1 MEPIAFNAGDFDVF
15 RIPDFSERMSQ
26 IRGRVRPKLEA
37 LGTALAP
44 SLSSIIGSPVFAHV
58 AKHARRTV
66 NPPGDTWVAFCTDR
80 RGYKKHPHFKIAISQ
95 SCIRLLYELG
105 PEFGDKKR
113 CAELWKKKAGGF
125 IPKGKFVW
133 FRNEHD
139 EEAAGRLS
147 ILSGDRLEELA
158 ESLTKRRDGQ
168 IVLGKLVPKE
178 TALRWTSQNY
188 HREALKTF
196 KAFQGLYTLH

>member
-1 MEPIAFNAGDFDVF
+1 MERIVFNAGDFDIF

-37 LGTALAP
+37 LGSALAP
-44 SLSSIIGSPVFAHV
+44 PLSLIMGSPGFAHV

-66 NPPGDTWVAFCTDR
+66 NPPGDTWVAFCTDK

-95 SCIRLLYELG
+95 NCIRLLFEIG
-105 PEFGDKKR
+105 PEFAHKKHWAERWKKR
-113 CAELWKKKAGGF
+113 AGSF
-125 IPKGKFVW
+125 IPKGEFVW

-139 EEAAGRLS
+139 EEPAGKLS
-147 ILSGDRLEELA
+147 SLSKDRIGELA
-158 ESLTKRRDGQ
+158 EGLTRRKDGQ
-168 IVLGKLVPKE
+168 IVLGKIVPKE
-178 TALRWTSQNY
+178 AALRWTPQRY

-196 KAFQGLYTLH
+196 EAFQPLYTLQ